1 MGWNVSKDQETMTL
15 IKQIWKRKQLNEK
28 LKKMILKTQWT
39 VSTTDI
45 AENGISS
52 L

>member
-1 MGWNVSKDQETMTL
+1 MKKEIELLS
-15 IKQIWKRKQLNEK
+15 EK

-39 VSTTDI
+39 VSTIDI